1 MQHCLNILYN
11 GDTFYDIFTDECSV
25 KIEWYTRRSFYKVC
39 LKRSI
44 EEVAVFCPHKV
55 PHRSSFHVCVL
66 KNLFFFHFFDLL
78 SYCIRSFPVLYPF
91 CTRPVPILI
100 PVLYLFP
107 FEFPVKFF
115 LIGTVQITF
124 HLCAFYIDCVG
135 WCIFCDMLYM

>member
-1 MQHCLNILYN
+1 MAEGVKDVIKPKRVQHCLNILYN

-66 KNLFFFHFFDLL
+66 KNLFFFTFLICYRTASVPFPF
-78 SYCIRSFPVLYPF
+78 CIRSVPVPFPFLYPF
-91 CTRPVPILI
+91 CICSRSSSL
-100 PVLYLFP
+100 LS
-107 FEFPVKFF
+107 FF
-115 LIGTVQITF
+115 
-124 HLCAFYIDCVG
+124 
-135 WCIFCDMLYM
+135 